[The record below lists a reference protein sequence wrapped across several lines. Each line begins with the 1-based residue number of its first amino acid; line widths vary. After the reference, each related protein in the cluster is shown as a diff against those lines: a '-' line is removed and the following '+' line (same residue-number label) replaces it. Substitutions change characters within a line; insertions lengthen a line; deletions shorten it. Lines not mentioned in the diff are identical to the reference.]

1 MMLDTKRPVSHKKET
16 ASLSVGV
23 QDKFIIY
30 KHSKNKL
37 ISHLDVK
44 KKQLSMFN
52 KLQLFVR
59 WFSRSQRKTLVAKQ

>member
-1 MMLDTKRPVSHKKET
+1 MMLDTKKPVSHKKET

-30 KHSKNKL
+30 KDSKNKH
-37 ISHLDVK
+37 HLDAKK